1 MDEAREGA
9 GCGRRGFS
17 LIEVVIVILIV
28 AVMVSFLLP
37 ALSGT
42 IGAADEAVSV
52 SRVRQ
57 NAAMVGMYT
66 ADHGGIHP
74 SFTDPQADYSVLRS
88 DAGDVAVR
96 YFDATVFWN
105 FAMIPGGYAESV
117 LDEVFRAPDQMIS
130 IVTDYRYA
138 ACFIA
143 APEFWAAETRTGPT
157 QWRATRS
164 SQVVYPSAKGM
175 IRRLVYSEVSESEI
189 VGDELDVGY
198 ADGHAE
204 RTGQSEL
211 RPGYPHG
218 EGEWIGSTRVVGS
231 PVHHTIGGV
240 RGRDRD

>member
-1 MDEAREGA
+1 MT
-9 GCGRRGFS
+9 RRGFS
-17 LIEVVIVILIV
+17 LTELIIVILLV
-28 AVMVSFLLP
+28 AIIASFLLP
-37 ALSGT
+37 AISGAR
-42 IGAADEAVSV
+42 GSADETVSV

-57 NAAMVGMYT
+57 NAVMIGMYS
-66 ADHGGIHP
+66 ADHRGFHP
-74 SFTDPQADYSVLRS
+74 YFTDPMADYSVLRS

-117 LDEVFRAPDQMIS
+117 VDEVFRAPNQQIS
-130 IVTDYRYA
+130 FVTDYRYA

-143 APEFWAAETRTGPT
+143 TPEFWTAETRIGPT
-157 QWRATRS
+157 QWRATRN

-175 IRRLVYSEVSESEI
+175 IRRLVYSAVSETEI

-198 ADGHAE
+198 VDGHAE
-204 RTGQSEL
+204 RTRRSEL
-211 RPGYPHG
+211 HQGYPQG
-218 EGEWIGSTRVVGS
+218 EGDWVGSTRINGL